1 LIQLRKQHPVFRRPK
16 FLKGRRIGGSETR
29 DVMWFNPGG
38 SQMTEEE
45 WTSPFVRCLGML
57 LSGDATD
64 VLNFEGEA
72 VRDDTFL
79 LLINA
84 HYEPI
89 AFVLPGQE
97 HLEWQLILDTTNAA
111 GFLAE
116 PKRFASGDDA
126 ALGGRACCLLQLVR
140 GTQAKARE
148 ESWKKRHVEFPRSS
162 AEEERERRS
171 V

>member
-1 LIQLRKQHPVFRRPK
+1 
-16 FLKGRRIGGSETR
+16 
-29 DVMWFNPGG
+29 MWFNPGG
-38 SQMTEEE
+38 NQMTEKE

-64 VLNFEGEA
+64 VLNFEGES

-97 HLEWQLILDTTNAA
+97 NVEWRLILDTSDAA

-116 PKRFASGDDA
+116 PKKLASGDDVD
-126 ALGGRACCLLQLVR
+126 LSGRACCLLQLVG
-140 GTQAKARE
+140 GTQAQARE
-148 ESWKKRHVEFPRSS
+148 ESWKKRPVEFPQFT
-162 AEEERERRS
+162 AEEERARRS
-171 V
+171 G

>member
-1 LIQLRKQHPVFRRPK
+1 
-16 FLKGRRIGGSETR
+16 
-29 DVMWFNPGG
+29 
-38 SQMTEEE
+38 MTEEE

-64 VLNFEGEA
+64 LLNFEGEP

-97 HLEWQLILDTTNAA
+97 NLKWQLILDTSDAA
-111 GFLAE
+111 GFVAG
-116 PKRFASGDDA
+116 PKTFASGDDIDLA
-126 ALGGRACCLLQLVR
+126 GRTCCLLQLV
-140 GTQAKARE
+140 
-148 ESWKKRHVEFPRSS
+148 
-162 AEEERERRS
+162 
-171 V
+171 